1 MRRSDA
7 SGFSQ
12 GWFPPD
18 LRQPRGRVFE
28 GRLSATPGTDV
39 TTADVTAGTTL
50 SYTESEGN
58 LISLPWK
65 PGKWEAFELPRTP
78 AGVYEITKTFI
89 ASSPWAIASGSN
101 YDVFGFLGPNGP
113 DLELGPAWSSD
124 TARSAAGALT
134 RRNGVRVLAR
144 DQSRVFLGTIRA
156 SGANTIEDS
165 AAKRFLWNMY
175 NRKLRHLFRTSTTTS
190 WAQGNTNVWR
200 QANAEAANE
209 VYYVVGLDDRPV
221 TARAVHSVL
230 NSANSLIEAAAG
242 IGIDST
248 TTNSAQQGASG
259 ASGISSGGQMYLPCL
274 AWYRGFPGLGYHRLV
289 WIERGNSVAQHTYS
303 NGGLAGNPGGISA
316 EIMA

>member
-28 GRLSATPGTDV
+28 GRLTATPGLDI

-78 AGVYEITKTFI
+78 AGVYEITKTFL

-124 TARSAAGALT
+124 TARSAAGALA

-144 DQSRVFLGTIRA
+144 DPSRVFLGTIRA
-156 SGANTIEDS
+156 SGTNTIEDS
-165 AAKRFLWNMY
+165 AAKRFVWNMY
-175 NRKLRHLFRTSTTTS
+175 NRRTRKLFRIETTGT
-190 WAQGNTNVWR
+190 WTYGTATWR
-200 QANAEAANE
+200 QANADAANQVE
-209 VYYVVGLDDRPV
+209 VVTGLNEDGVDV
-221 TARAVHSVL
+221 LLIVSVA
-230 NSANSLIEAAAG
+230 SSGGITDASVG

-248 TTNSAQQGASG
+248 TPSGLGIHPYNAIVAGGYAQTLVAQLEHAALGYRAYKWCE
-259 ASGISSGGQMYLPCL
+259 SSGGSGTASFYGENTYTTSGLSGNVL
-274 AWYRGFPGLGYHRLV
+274 A
-289 WIERGNSVAQHTYS
+289 
-303 NGGLAGNPGGISA
+303 
-316 EIMA
+316 

>member
-18 LRQPRGRVFE
+18 LRNPRGRVFE
-28 GRLSATPGTDV
+28 GRLTATPGTDV

-50 SYTESEGN
+50 SYTESRGN

-78 AGVYEITKTFI
+78 AGVYEITRTFL

-124 TARSAAGALT
+124 SARSAAGALA

-144 DQSRVFLGTIRA
+144 DPSRVFLGTIRA
-156 SGANTIEDS
+156 SGTNTIEDS
-165 AAKRFLWNMY
+165 AAKRFAWNMY
-175 NRKLRHLFRTSTTTS
+175 NRVARSMNVVGPSANHTYTTAT
-190 WAQGNTNVWR
+190 WR
-200 QANAEAANE
+200 QFNADATLQLA
-209 VYYVVGLDDRPV
+209 YVCGLAQDRVLAETCVATNSSSGNVGGP
-221 TARAVHSVL
+221 
-230 NSANSLIEAAAG
+230 AG
-242 IGIDST
+242 IGVDAT
-248 TTNSAQQGASG
+248 NANSAQLFGGASITSVAAFTG
-259 ASGISSGGQMYLPCL
+259 FAK
-274 AWYRGFPGLGYHRLV
+274 YRGVPGLGYHYLA
-289 WIERGNSVAQHTYS
+289 WLQYS
-303 NGGLAGNPGGISA
+303 DAIGTTTWYGTGVGSWTGIAINGEVLA
-316 EIMA
+316 